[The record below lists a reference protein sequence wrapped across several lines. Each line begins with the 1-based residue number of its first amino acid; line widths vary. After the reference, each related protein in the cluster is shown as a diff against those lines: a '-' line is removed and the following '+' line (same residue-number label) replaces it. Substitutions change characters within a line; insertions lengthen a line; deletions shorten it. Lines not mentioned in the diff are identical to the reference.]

1 MKNMKKILVS
11 TALALSLLLPQNIS
25 AAVTPINT
33 TTITSIVD
41 VSSVPASSSYAVPT
55 GEYTNVV
62 SFSITLP
69 SYVYVSAFST
79 VKSTYLNGGNID
91 IFAVYSDEG
100 CTRPVAGDSSS
111 KVEANGKTTDKYL
124 CLEAGTY
131 YIKFGK
137 NPGALLNDK
146 SSGTFTLSVGAQ
158 PLDVTVSKNAS
169 LDTAQKIATDTLQ
182 TSLLSN
188 GTRSLWVTF
197 KVPSKTTASIQTS
210 LANPLSSDKMPCVE
224 SAVTL
229 YDANYKV
236 IKDWNIPNRYY
247 ETSNFGSLSL
257 AGGTYYLKV
266 CGDEHYLINKYG
278 DVLRENTEAN
288 FGIVNM
294 KITTLKKTSISKLTN
309 VKGKKAKVSY
319 KKAAN
324 AKGYEVQYSTSKK
337 FLQNVKTKNAGT
349 KTSITLSKLTKKKTY
364 YVRVRAYTMDG
375 NGQKELIS
383 AWSATKKITVKK

>member
-91 IFAVYSDEG
+91 IFAVYSDED

-111 KVEANGKTTDKYL
+111 KVDANKRTDKYL

-169 LDTAQKIATDTLQ
+169 LDSAQKIATDTLQ

-247 ETSNFGSLSL
+247 ETSNSGSLSL
-257 AGGTYYLKV
+257 AGGTYDLKV
-266 CGDEHYLINKYG
+266 SGDEHYLINKYG
-278 DVLRENTEAN
+278 DVLRENTQAN

-319 KKAAN
+319 KKVAN

-337 FLQNVKTKNAGT
+337 FSQNVKTKNAGT

-364 YVRVRAYTMDG
+364 YVRVRTYTMDG

-383 AWSATKKITVKK
+383 AWSATKKITIKK

>member
-1 MKNMKKILVS
+1 MKNMKKILAS
-11 TALALSLLLPQNIS
+11 TALVLSLLLPQNIS
-25 AAVTPINT
+25 ATVTPINT
-33 TTITSIVD
+33 TTITSIID
-41 VSSVPASSSYAVPT
+41 TSSVPASSSYTIPT
-55 GEYTNVV
+55 GEYANVV
-62 SFSITLP
+62 SFSITQP
-69 SYVYVSAFST
+69 SYVYVSAYST
-79 VKSTYLNGGNID
+79 VKSTYLNGGNIE
-91 IFAVYSDEG
+91 VYSDEG

-111 KVEANGKTTDKYL
+111 KVDANKRTDKYL

-158 PLDVTVSKNAS
+158 PLVVTVSKNAS
-169 LDTAQKIATDTLQ
+169 LDTAQKIATDKLQ

-197 KVPSKTTASIQTS
+197 EVPSKTTANIQTS
-210 LANPLSSDKMPCVE
+210 LANPLSTDKMPCVE

-247 ETSNFGSLSL
+247 ETSNSGSLSL
-257 AGGTYYLKV
+257 ASGTYYLKV
-266 CGDEHYLINKYG
+266 SGDEHYLINKYG

-294 KITTLKKTSISKLTN
+294 KITTLKKTSISKLAN

-319 KKAAN
+319 KKVAN

-337 FLQNVKTKNAGT
+337 FSQNVKTKNAGT
-349 KTSITLSKLTKKKTY
+349 KTSVTLSKLTKKKTY
-364 YVRVRAYTMDG
+364 YVRVRAYIIDG
-375 NGQKELIS
+375 NGQKELVS
-383 AWSATKKITVKK
+383 AWSTTKKVTIKK

>member
-1 MKNMKKILVS
+1 MKNMKKILAS
-11 TALALSLLLPQNIS
+11 TALVLSLLLPQNIS

-41 VSSVPASSSYAVPT
+41 VSSVPASSSYTIPT
-55 GEYTNVV
+55 GEYINVV
-62 SFSITLP
+62 SFSISQP
-69 SYVYVSAFST
+69 SYVYVSAYST

-100 CTRPVAGDSSS
+100 CTRPVAGDSSR
-111 KVEANGKTTDKYL
+111 KVDANKRTDKYL

-169 LDTAQKIATDTLQ
+169 LDTAQKIATDKLQ

-197 KVPSKTTASIQTS
+197 EVPSKTTANIQTS
-210 LANPLSSDKMPCVE
+210 LANPLSADKMPCVE

-247 ETSNFGSLSL
+247 ETSNSGSLSL
-257 AGGTYYLKV
+257 ASGIYYLKV
-266 CGDEHYLINKYG
+266 SGDEHYLINKYG

-319 KKAAN
+319 KKVAN

-337 FLQNVKTKNAGT
+337 FSQNVKTKNAGA

-364 YVRVRAYTMDG
+364 YVRVRAYIIDG
-375 NGQKELIS
+375 NGQKELVS
-383 AWSATKKITVKK
+383 AWSATKKVTIKK

>member
-1 MKNMKKILVS
+1 M
-11 TALALSLLLPQNIS
+11 
-25 AAVTPINT
+25 
-33 TTITSIVD
+33 
-41 VSSVPASSSYAVPT
+41 
-55 GEYTNVV
+55 
-62 SFSITLP
+62 
-69 SYVYVSAFST
+69 
-79 VKSTYLNGGNID
+79 KSTYLNGGNID

-169 LDTAQKIATDTLQ
+169 LDTAQKIATDMLQ
-182 TSLLSN
+182 ASLLSN

-247 ETSNFGSLSL
+247 ETSNSGSLSL

-266 CGDEHYLINKYG
+266 SGDEHYLINKYG

-383 AWSATKKITVKK
+383 AWSATKKITIKK

>member
-91 IFAVYSDEG
+91 IFAVYSDED

-111 KVEANGKTTDKYL
+111 KVDANKRTDKYL

-169 LDTAQKIATDTLQ
+169 LDSVQKIARQ
-182 TSLLSN
+182 AFY
-188 GTRSLWVTF
+188 RMA
-197 KVPSKTTASIQTS
+197 PA
-210 LANPLSSDKMPCVE
+210 AC
-224 SAVTL
+224 
-229 YDANYKV
+229 
-236 IKDWNIPNRYY
+236 
-247 ETSNFGSLSL
+247 GSLS
-257 AGGTYYLKV
+257 
-266 CGDEHYLINKYG
+266 KYHP
-278 DVLRENTEAN
+278 RQRQ
-288 FGIVNM
+288 
-294 KITTLKKTSISKLTN
+294 
-309 VKGKKAKVSY
+309 VSR
-319 KKAAN
+319 
-324 AKGYEVQYSTSKK
+324 
-337 FLQNVKTKNAGT
+337 LLLP
-349 KTSITLSKLTKKKTY
+349 IH
-364 YVRVRAYTMDG
+364 
-375 NGQKELIS
+375 
-383 AWSATKKITVKK
+383 

>member
-91 IFAVYSDEG
+91 IFAVYSDED

-111 KVEANGKTTDKYL
+111 KVDANKRTDKYL

-146 SSGTFTLSVGAQ
+146 SSGTFTLSVGA
-158 PLDVTVSKNAS
+158 S
-169 LDTAQKIATDTLQ
+169 LDSAQKIATDTLQ

-247 ETSNFGSLSL
+247 ETSNSGSLSL

-266 CGDEHYLINKYG
+266 SGDEHYLINKYG
-278 DVLRENTEAN
+278 DVLRENTQAN

-294 KITTLKKTSISKLTN
+294 NITTLKKTSISKLTN

-337 FLQNVKTKNAGT
+337 FSQNVKTKNAGT

-383 AWSATKKITVKK
+383 AWSATKKITIKK

>member
-1 MKNMKKILVS
+1 MKNMKKILAS
-11 TALALSLLLPQNIS
+11 TALVLSLLLPQNIS
-25 AAVTPINT
+25 AAVTPINP
-33 TTITSIVD
+33 TTITSIID
-41 VSSVPASSSYAVPT
+41 TSSVPASSSYTIPT
-55 GEYTNVV
+55 GEYANVV
-62 SFSITLP
+62 SFSITQP
-69 SYVYVSAFST
+69 SYVYVSAYST

-111 KVEANGKTTDKYL
+111 KVDANKRTDKYL

-169 LDTAQKIATDTLQ
+169 LDTAQKIATDKLQ

-197 KVPSKTTASIQTS
+197 EVPSKTTANIQTS

-247 ETSNFGSLSL
+247 ETSNSGSLSL
-257 AGGTYYLKV
+257 ASGTYYLKV
-266 CGDEHYLINKYG
+266 SGAEHYLINKYG

-319 KKAAN
+319 KKVAN

-337 FLQNVKTKNAGT
+337 FSQNVKTKNAGA
-349 KTSITLSKLTKKKTY
+349 KTSITLSKLTQKKTY
-364 YVRVRAYTMDG
+364 YVRVRAYTIDG

-383 AWSATKKITVKK
+383 AWSATKKVTIKK

>member
-1 MKNMKKILVS
+1 MINMKKILVS
-11 TALALSLLLPQNIS
+11 TALALSLLLPQNVS

-62 SFSITLP
+62 SFSITQP

-111 KVEANGKTTDKYL
+111 KVDANKRTDKYL

-158 PLDVTVSKNAS
+158 PLVVTVSKNAS
-169 LDTAQKIATDTLQ
+169 LDTAQKIATDKLQ

-197 KVPSKTTASIQTS
+197 EVPSKTTANIQTS
-210 LANPLSSDKMPCVE
+210 LANPLSTDKMPCVE

-247 ETSNFGSLSL
+247 ETSNSGSLSL
-257 AGGTYYLKV
+257 ASGIYYLKV
-266 CGDEHYLINKYG
+266 SGDEHYLINKYG

-309 VKGKKAKVSY
+309 VKGKKVKVSY
-319 KKAAN
+319 KKVAN

-337 FLQNVKTKNAGT
+337 FSQNVKTKNAGA

-364 YVRVRAYTMDG
+364 YVRVRAYIIDG
-375 NGQKELIS
+375 NGQKELVS
-383 AWSATKKITVKK
+383 AWSTTKKVTIKK

>member
-1 MKNMKKILVS
+1 MKNMKKVLVS

-41 VSSVPASSSYAVPT
+41 VSSVPASSSYTIPT
-55 GEYTNVV
+55 GEYINVV
-62 SFSITLP
+62 SFSISQP
-69 SYVYVSAFST
+69 SYVYVSAYST

-100 CTRPVAGDSSS
+100 CTRPVAGDSSR
-111 KVEANGKTTDKYL
+111 KVDANKRTDKYL

-169 LDTAQKIATDTLQ
+169 LDTAQKIATDKLQ

-197 KVPSKTTASIQTS
+197 EVPSKTTANIQTS
-210 LANPLSSDKMPCVE
+210 LANPLSADKMPCVE

-247 ETSNFGSLSL
+247 ETSNSGSLSL
-257 AGGTYYLKV
+257 ASGIYYLKV
-266 CGDEHYLINKYG
+266 SGDEHYLINKYG

-319 KKAAN
+319 KKVAN

-337 FLQNVKTKNAGT
+337 FSQNVKTKNAGA

-364 YVRVRAYTMDG
+364 YVRVRAYIIDG
-375 NGQKELIS
+375 NGQKELVS
-383 AWSATKKITVKK
+383 AWSTTKKVTIKK

>member
-1 MKNMKKILVS
+1 MKNMKKVLVS

-41 VSSVPASSSYAVPT
+41 VSSVPASSSYTIPT
-55 GEYTNVV
+55 GEYINVV
-62 SFSITLP
+62 SFSISQP
-69 SYVYVSAFST
+69 SYVYVSAYST

-100 CTRPVAGDSSS
+100 CTRPVAGDSSR
-111 KVEANGKTTDKYL
+111 KVDANKRTDKYL

-169 LDTAQKIATDTLQ
+169 LDTAQKIATDKLQ

-197 KVPSKTTASIQTS
+197 EVPSKTTANIQTS
-210 LANPLSSDKMPCVE
+210 LANPLSADKMPCVE

-247 ETSNFGSLSL
+247 ETSNSGSLSL
-257 AGGTYYLKV
+257 ASGIYYLKV
-266 CGDEHYLINKYG
+266 SGDEHYLINKYG

-319 KKAAN
+319 KKVAN

-337 FLQNVKTKNAGT
+337 FSQNVKTKNAGA

-364 YVRVRAYTMDG
+364 YVRVRAYIIDG
-375 NGQKELIS
+375 NGQKELVS
-383 AWSATKKITVKK
+383 AWSATKKVTIKK

>member
-1 MKNMKKILVS
+1 MKNMKKILAS
-11 TALALSLLLPQNIS
+11 TALVLSLLLPQNIS

-33 TTITSIVD
+33 TTITSIID
-41 VSSVPASSSYAVPT
+41 TSSVPASSSYTIPT
-55 GEYTNVV
+55 GEYANVV
-62 SFSITLP
+62 SFSITQP
-69 SYVYVSAFST
+69 SYVYVSAYST

-111 KVEANGKTTDKYL
+111 KVDANKRTDKYL

-158 PLDVTVSKNAS
+158 PLVVTVSKNAS
-169 LDTAQKIATDTLQ
+169 LDTAQKIATDKLQ

-197 KVPSKTTASIQTS
+197 EVPSKTTANIQTS
-210 LANPLSSDKMPCVE
+210 LANPLSTDKMPCVE

-247 ETSNFGSLSL
+247 ETSNSGSLSL
-257 AGGTYYLKV
+257 S
-266 CGDEHYLINKYG
+266 GDEHYLINKYG

-294 KITTLKKTSISKLTN
+294 KITTLKKTSISKLAN

-319 KKAAN
+319 KKVAN

-337 FLQNVKTKNAGT
+337 FSQNVKTKNAGT
-349 KTSITLSKLTKKKTY
+349 KTSVTLSKLTKKKTY
-364 YVRVRAYTMDG
+364 YVRVRAYIIDG
-375 NGQKELIS
+375 NGQKELVS
-383 AWSATKKITVKK
+383 AWSTTKKVTIKK